1 MATPGA
7 TVRAVASAGLAS
19 EVRAGAAALA
29 WSPAAA
35 EGAAVDRAKAG
46 MASVVNANAATPR
59 HRVLKVGPDH
69 LKPLILVLS

>member
-1 MATPGA
+1 
-7 TVRAVASAGLAS
+7 
-19 EVRAGAAALA
+19 LA